1 MSGFDSFLKNEK
13 LIARLKRDIAAKR
26 LSHAY
31 IIEGG
36 EGCGKRTLARLICS
50 AVSCNND
57 DRPCM
62 KCTNCDKIARAQSPD
77 VIMVEAE
84 KDRVQLGVDVI
95 RRMREDAVIAP
106 NDLPKKFYI
115 IPKADSMN
123 TQAQNAILKILE
135 EPPEHVM
142 FLLLCENADNLL
154 STIRSRAPIYRV
166 EALPDDLICETLKS
180 DERAKTLFERD
191 PDAFNAAVKLSRGS
205 LGRAY
210 ELTDPK
216 SASECLELYKK
227 AERYIELLA
236 AKRNGASEL
245 EFYEYSTKL
254 VKSKE
259 RDELCQIY
267 SLLADAVRD
276 LINVKLTL
284 SPSSIFYTSPDKARE
299 TADRFALGKL
309 MHLVD
314 VFTNARD
321 SLDRNV
327 NINLAQVRTSSAAS
341 AAIRVK

>member
-13 LIARLKRDIAAKR
+13 LIKRLKRDISANR

-36 EGCGKRTLARLICS
+36 AGCGKRTLAKLICS
-50 AVSCNND
+50 AVSCKSD

-62 KCTNCDKIARAQSPD
+62 KCTSCDKIARAQSPD
-77 VIMVEAE
+77 VIMIEAE

-95 RRMREDAVIAP
+95 RRLREDAVIAP

-135 EPPEHVM
+135 EPPSHVM

-166 EALPDDLICETLKS
+166 EALPDDLICERLKS

-191 PDAFNAAVKLSRGS
+191 PDSFNAAVKLSRGS

-210 ELTDPK
+210 EITDPK
-216 SASECLELYKK
+216 SAAECLELYKK

-236 AKRNGASEL
+236 AKRDGASEL
-245 EFYEYSTKL
+245 DFYEYSTKL
-254 VKSKE
+254 VKAKE
-259 RDELCQIY
+259 RDELSQIY
-267 SLLADAVRD
+267 SLLADAARD
-276 LINVKLTL
+276 LINVKLTSCP
-284 SPSSIFYTSPDKARE
+284 SPIFYTSPDKARE
-299 TADRFALGKL
+299 VADRFALGKL
-309 MHLVD
+309 MRLVE
-314 VFTNARD
+314 VFSNARD

-327 NINLAQVRTSSAAS
+327 NINLAQARTSSAAS